1 MKKYFITTF
10 GCQMNK
16 SDSERISAKLKELGY
31 QSAPDPSGADLIVIN
46 MCSVRQSAVDRVYGR
61 FNQFKKL
68 KKQNSNFKTLLTGCV
83 LPSDL
88 KKFKKYF
95 NYILSIKTL
104 PYWEQALSKNHFYY
118 YPSQRTQKFKTDYL
132 KNTPCY
138 QNNFSAYVPI
148 SIGCDN
154 FCSYCVV
161 PYTRGP
167 LISRSSK
174 DILAQIKNLVKKG
187 FKEIWLIGENVN
199 SWKVEKERN
208 SRFNP
213 PLTKSP
219 PSLREG
225 GREKERIGFPEL
237 LRMVNEI
244 PGDFWIS
251 FTSSHPKDFSDKL
264 IKTMKQCAK
273 VTDYISLPIQSGD
286 NQVLKAMNRPY
297 KVSDYKKI
305 VKKIR
310 KSIPDVYLSTDIIV
324 GFPEETK
331 KQFANTAKLFKELRF
346 DMAYIAEYSP
356 RRGTTA
362 FKVKDNVSQK
372 EKQQRREILTKILE
386 KTAIAK
392 NKKYIGKTI
401 EVLISNVIKNKFL
414 VGKTKNYKTVKI
426 VDLPPQI
433 KPQQM
438 IGRIAKAKVID
449 IIPWGLKAELESG
462 W

>member
-1 MKKYFITTF
+1 MKKCHLTTF

-16 SDSERISAKLKELGY
+16 SDSERIAAKLRGLKYEIT
-31 QSAPDPSGADLIVIN
+31 ANVDEADLIIIN

-61 FNQFKKL
+61 FKQFKKIKRQNPNL
-68 KKQNSNFKTLLTGCV
+68 KTMLTGCI

-95 NYILSIKTL
+95 DYILSIKTL
-104 PYWEQALSKNHFYY
+104 PLWQQALSKNRFHC
-118 YPSQRTQKFKTDYL
+118 YPSQRTQRFNTHYL
-132 KNTPCY
+132 KNPPCY

-167 LISRSSK
+167 LISRPTK

-199 SWKVEKERN
+199 SYQWNK
-208 SRFNP
+208 
-213 PLTKSP
+213 
-219 PSLREG
+219 
-225 GREKERIGFPEL
+225 IDFPEL
-237 LRMVNEI
+237 LKMANKI

-264 IKTMKQCAK
+264 IKAMKQCGK

-286 NQVLKAMNRPY
+286 NKILKAMNRPY
-297 KVSDYKKI
+297 KVNDYKKI

-310 KSIPDVYLSTDIIV
+310 KTIPNVYLSTDIIV
-324 GFPEETK
+324 GFPGETK
-331 KQFANTAKLFKELRF
+331 EQFANTVKLFKELEF

-362 FKVKDNVSQK
+362 FKMKDNVSQK
-372 EKQQRREILTKILE
+372 EKQQRREALTKILE

-392 NKKYIGKTI
+392 NKKYIGETI
-401 EVLISNVIKNKFL
+401 EVLVSDVIKGKFL

-426 VDLPPQI
+426 VNLPARI
-433 KPQQM
+433 KPQEL
-438 IGRIAKAKVID
+438 IGKIAKVKIIGV
-449 IIPWGLKAELESG
+449 IPWGLQANLEP
-462 W
+462 